1 MVVCLSGNL
10 SMGLEQCRLKM
21 KLKKKITGSNSDV
34 FFSSETELVQ
44 SGKTQVTRGMSF
56 YQKTFVDFS
65 PLFVLLEAK
74 HVQTCLDMSPFM
86 LPSRPITFASSLLMK
101 LNILWC
107 LRFETIV
114 IY

>member
-1 MVVCLSGNL
+1 MVVYLSGNL

-34 FFSSETELVQ
+34 FFSSETEFVQ

-65 PLFVLLEAK
+65 PLFVPCTDMFGHEPIHAPLQTR
-74 HVQTCLDMSPFM
+74 HVC
-86 LPSRPITFASSLLMK
+86 
-101 LNILWC
+101 
-107 LRFETIV
+107 
-114 IY
+114 